1 MTSQVPTAALNEKQ
15 MRYNNVVREKDG
27 IMKSGALKF
36 LRIFLPLSIALSVIG
51 WGGLLIVLRST
62 VPTLGP
68 RWLFFFLGVLALTG
82 PALPIVYFL
91 NLRFPSDPPVQEMVI
106 LRQALWVGLF
116 GSTVAWLQL
125 GRVLTMGLALILAG
139 VFVLIEFL
147 LRLFERSRW
156 NPNKGD

>member
-1 MTSQVPTAALNEKQ
+1 
-15 MRYNNVVREKDG
+15 
-27 IMKSGALKF
+27 MKTGTQKF
-36 LRIFLPLSIALSVIG
+36 ISTFLPLSLVLTIVG
-51 WGGLLIVLRST
+51 MGGLLLIIQST

-82 PALPIVYFL
+82 PAIPLVYFL
-91 NLRFPSDPPVQEMVI
+91 NKRFPSDPPVEGMVI
-106 LRQALWVGLF
+106 LRQALWVGVF

-125 GRVLTMGLALILAG
+125 GRVLTPGLAVILAG

-156 NPNKGD
+156 NPNR

>member
-1 MTSQVPTAALNEKQ
+1 
-15 MRYNNVVREKDG
+15 
-27 IMKSGALKF
+27 MKSGALKF
-36 LRIFLPLSIALSVIG
+36 LRTFLPLSLALSLIG
-51 WGGLLIVLRST
+51 WVGLLIVVGST

-106 LRQALWVGLF
+106 LRQALWVGVF
-116 GSTVAWLQL
+116 GSTIAWLQL
-125 GRVLTMGLALILAG
+125 GRVLTVGLALILAG

-156 NPNKGD
+156 NPNKE